1 MLSAPRPRDTVL
13 VVDDDDSSRDLLA
26 QVLETGGFD
35 VIAASTGERAL
46 LTLCQEGDEIDWLVS
61 KVNLPRLVCGW
72 LLADEYHTH
81 HPDRAA
87 LLVSPALNTAK
98 MLSAHAVFI
107 PPATPMRVLEVLKAL
122 RTPEAARA
130 RTSSSSQA
138 ASPAI
143 FHQSPGERG
152 LQTDVGSHL
161 SQCST

>member
-98 MLSAHAVFI
+98 MLSAHAIFI
-107 PPATPMRVLEVLKAL
+107 PPATPMRALEVLKAL
-122 RTPEAARA
+122 RTPEAARV
-130 RTSSSSQA
+130 RTFRAEAALTDSSGYMEEVFVIH
-138 ASPAI
+138 SPQPYALP
-143 FHQSPGERG
+143 Q
-152 LQTDVGSHL
+152 
-161 SQCST
+161 